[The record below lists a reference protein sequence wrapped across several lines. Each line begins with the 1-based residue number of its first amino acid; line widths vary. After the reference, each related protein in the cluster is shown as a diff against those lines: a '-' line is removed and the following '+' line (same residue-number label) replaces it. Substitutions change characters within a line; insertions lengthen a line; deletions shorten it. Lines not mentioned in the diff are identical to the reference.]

1 MCQQNKSDVIMPVT
15 CEETQDYRQIVIE
28 EVSGDLFSDS
38 MRSQKISVIELDSQ
52 FTNVLEPNSN
62 IYNQNSSE
70 MEAIVVASG
79 TDNSINLTP
88 TPRIQIYAN
97 TPDWQGNSEMFHD
110 LSSAQIAKD
119 MSQVPD

>member
-1 MCQQNKSDVIMPVT
+1 MCQQNKSDVVMPVT

-62 IYNQNSSE
+62 IYN
-70 MEAIVVASG
+70 
-79 TDNSINLTP
+79 
-88 TPRIQIYAN
+88 
-97 TPDWQGNSEMFHD
+97 
-110 LSSAQIAKD
+110 
-119 MSQVPD
+119 